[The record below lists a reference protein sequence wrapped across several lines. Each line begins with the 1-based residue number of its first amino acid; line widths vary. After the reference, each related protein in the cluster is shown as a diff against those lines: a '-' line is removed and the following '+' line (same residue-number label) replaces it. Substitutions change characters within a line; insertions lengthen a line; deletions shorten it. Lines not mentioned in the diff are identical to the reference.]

1 MNTIQKIAAGVL
13 LAGVMGLSAC
23 GPTPVKFPPLAVER
37 IQTYYT
43 DAAETQAIDTSFYEV
58 KDANGNL
65 IGTVLFSMPFTNE
78 VKGFNGPTPLLIA
91 LDKDNRILSVNL
103 MDNQETPRFAQRV
116 ADAGFYGSWNGL
128 TVDEAIGKEVD
139 AVSGATYTS
148 TGVKNT
154 LKARLEVYQ
163 RQLTKERV
171 EPNFWQKLFAK
182 F

>member
-1 MNTIQKIAAGVL
+1 MNTIKRIAGGVL
-13 LAGVMGLSAC
+13 LAGVIGLSAC
-23 GPTPVKFPPLAVER
+23 GPTPVQYPPIPVER
-37 IQTYYT
+37 IQPYFSE
-43 DAAETQAIDTSFYEV
+43 AAQAQAIDTSYYEV
-58 KDANGNL
+58 KDADGNL
-65 IGTVLFSMPFTNE
+65 LGTVLFSRPFTDD

-116 ADAGFYGSWNGL
+116 ADADFYSTWNGL
-128 TVDEAIGKEVD
+128 TIEEAIGKEVD
-139 AVSGATYTS
+139 AVSGATFTS

-171 EPNFWQKLFAK
+171 EPNFWQRLFAK